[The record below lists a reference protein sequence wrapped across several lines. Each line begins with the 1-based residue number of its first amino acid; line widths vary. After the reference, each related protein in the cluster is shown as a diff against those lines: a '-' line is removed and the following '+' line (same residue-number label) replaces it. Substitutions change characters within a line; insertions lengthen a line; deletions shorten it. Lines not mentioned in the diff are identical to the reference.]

1 MEAIESSFRIFFDFG
16 SDSSTEF
23 GANKSVKEIATK
35 NNGEGV
41 LVGLDD
47 QSECGNDEK
56 EAGDGTLGAPIQSF
70 KAGIATSLMSF
81 VSCSQSFLSLRRI
94 ILSCCFS
101 RESSNLDAAS
111 SNFFLD
117 FV

>member
-1 MEAIESSFRIFFDFG
+1 MESIFFDFG

-47 QSECGNDEK
+47 QGECGNDEK
-56 EAGDGTLGAPIQSF
+56 EARDGTLGAPIQSF
-70 KAGIATSLMSF
+70 KAGVAHLTKHHKT
-81 VSCSQSFLSLRRI
+81 QKKEQGGQKI
-94 ILSCCFS
+94 IKISDHS
-101 RESSNLDAAS
+101 
-111 SNFFLD
+111 
-117 FV
+117 V